1 MVTHSCPFCS
11 LERSRVIVQNDFVMA
26 FYDGFPVNP
35 GHTLIVPKRH
45 VANYFDL
52 EREEKEALWEMAD
65 YCKTILDNQFKPS
78 GYNIGINIGVSAGQS
93 VPHVHLHLIPRYE
106 GDTPNPRGGVRGVI
120 PTRQNY

>member
-1 MVTHSCPFCS
+1 MDTHNCPFCS
-11 LERSRVIVQNDFVMA
+11 LERSRVIAQNDFVMA

>member
-120 PTRQNY
+120 PKRQNY

>member
-11 LERSRVIVQNDFVMA
+11 LERSRVIAQNDFVMA

-78 GYNIGINIGVSAGQS
+78 GYNIGINIGISAGQS

>member
-11 LERSRVIVQNDFVMA
+11 LERSRVIAQNDFVMA